1 MTGPLIVDV
10 DTGVDDALALALLT
24 RRNPGLLAVTTVAG
38 NAGIDDATENTL
50 RVLAWLGQSE
60 IPVHRG
66 ASRPLSIPNRVA
78 ADVHGD
84 NGLGNVVLPASNRS
98 EANGN
103 AIETILNLAE
113 RHVGDL
119 TVLTL
124 GPMTNLAIA
133 LSLRP
138 RLVDQV
144 RRVVVMGGA
153 YFNPGNTTPFAEFN
167 VLVDPDAAS
176 QVFNAGWQEL
186 IALGLDVTHQTTIS
200 RATWDSIPEDASPPA
215 ILAKR
220 ILARS
225 FTERK
230 LDGFF
235 LHDPLAALM
244 TIESEIIGTDRGSI
258 EVELDGPRIGK
269 TTFTAGDGPIAVA
282 TLVDAE
288 TAERGICEALG
299 IAWMGN
305 AAARQNAE

>member
-10 DTGVDDALALALLT
+10 DTGVDDALALAFLT

-50 RVLAWLGQSE
+50 RVLAWLDQSE

-84 NGLGNVVLPASNRS
+84 NGLGNVDLPASNRS

-103 AIETILNLAE
+103 AVETILNLAE
-113 RHVGDL
+113 HHAGEL
-119 TVLTL
+119 TILTL

-167 VLVDPDAAS
+167 VLVDPHAAS

-186 IALGLDVTHQTTIS
+186 IAIGLDVTHQTTIS
-200 RATWDSIPEDASPPA
+200 RATWDAIPGNASPSA
-215 ILAKR
+215 MLAKR
-220 ILARS
+220 ILDRS

-235 LHDPLAALM
+235 LHDPLAALV
-244 TIESEIIGTDRGSI
+244 TVESDVISAARGSI
-258 EVELDGPRIGK
+258 EVEFGGDQIGK
-269 TTFTAGDGPIAVA
+269 TTFTKGDGPVVVA
-282 TLVDAE
+282 TSVNVE
-288 TAERGICEALG
+288 HAERSICDALG
-299 IAWMGN
+299 IAWVGD
-305 AAARQNAE
+305 AGARQNAE